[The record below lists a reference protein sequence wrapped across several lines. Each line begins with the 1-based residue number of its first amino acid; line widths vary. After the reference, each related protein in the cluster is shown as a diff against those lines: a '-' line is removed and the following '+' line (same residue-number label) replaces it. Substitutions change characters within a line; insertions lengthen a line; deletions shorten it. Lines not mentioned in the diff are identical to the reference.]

1 MASKVAIK
9 VFRHYNEVFAEK
21 AETCAIFRW
30 IWSTW
35 HKFSP
40 PFLTGCSTR
49 YFIGPSIRRLIGF
62 PNLTTH

>member
-9 VFRHYNEVFAEK
+9 VFQHYNEVFVVN

-49 YFIGPSIRRLIGF
+49 YLSGLSICRHIGF
-62 PNLTTH
+62 PNLITY